1 MRIIELKCLENQTK
15 PKVRLKQYNGIRVLI
30 DTGADTPVWCASEE
44 KFKIV
49 FPEANDTQMKFIVSG
64 FGSEG
69 KTKAKLANVFKI
81 EKFRFGTIDN
91 HITFRGMYVAISE
104 DASFGVDLI
113 LPNSIFKSS
122 RLIFDYLGKEEIL
135 RMENRF
141 DQVFLWYE
149 PIDLTEEMIRLYREH
164 YHLSDEEILT
174 FRCLV

>member
-44 KFKIV
+44 KF
-49 FPEANDTQMKFIVSG
+49 
-64 FGSEG
+64 
-69 KTKAKLANVFKI
+69 
-81 EKFRFGTIDN
+81 RFGTIDN
-91 HITFRGMYVAISE
+91 YITFRGMYVAISE

-149 PIDLTEEMIRLYREH
+149 FSNGRMRKDVFNI
-164 YHLSDEEILT
+164 
-174 FRCLV
+174 CLF